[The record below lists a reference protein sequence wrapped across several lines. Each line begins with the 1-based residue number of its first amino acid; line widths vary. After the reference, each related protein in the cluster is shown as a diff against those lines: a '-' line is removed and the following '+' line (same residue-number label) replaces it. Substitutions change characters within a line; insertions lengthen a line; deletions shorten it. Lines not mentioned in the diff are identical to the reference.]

1 MADEATTTTPEAE
14 APKADEFKAPASQA
28 DFDKIIESRVA
39 RERAK
44 YADHADLAAKAKK
57 FDEAQEANKTELEK
71 FTERTAK
78 AEQSA
83 LTATQRADRAE
94 VALEKG
100 LTPTQAKRLVGATR
114 EEMLADADELLK
126 DLKADASN
134 PPHAA
139 RQKTST
145 STPQDDPMRE
155 FAQNLF
161 KPGE

>member
-1 MADEATTTTPEAE
+1 MADEATTTTTDATTT
-14 APKADEFKAPASQA
+14 AKADEFKAPASQA
-28 DFDKIIESRVA
+28 DLDKIIEARVA

-71 FTERTAK
+71 ITERTTK

-83 LTATQRADRAE
+83 IAAAQRADRAE

-126 DLKADASN
+126 DLGADGKKAPRARDQKQTETTPSDDPLGDFADAIFGV
-134 PPHAA
+134 
-139 RQKTST
+139 
-145 STPQDDPMRE
+145 D
-155 FAQNLF
+155 
-161 KPGE
+161 